1 MSRSQPHLCGGLP
14 SDIITFNSES
24 AYQSA
29 LYLIETSMKLRKERY
44 CKKHTTHLDTPHHG
58 HLTDDQG
65 CVIVNERELE
75 RLTGM
80 MHV

>member
-1 MSRSQPHLCGGLP
+1 
-14 SDIITFNSES
+14 
-24 AYQSA
+24 
-29 LYLIETSMKLRKERY
+29 MKLRKERY